1 MDYNTKALDNYQFL
15 LSLPIIVELIQK
27 NKKLRKDNKSLKN
40 LIYSIPEFRCKCS
53 NSNTITEPKSNKIAP
68 LRKTV
73 QKSTKTDEKNIKLN
87 VVKTEIIDVSDD
99 DSVVFVEKVKKEI
112 TPNIIYVLE
121 EELEEGE
128 IREEEEEEVV
138 EEEAEEEEEV
148 VEEEAEEAEEAEE
161 EEAEEEEAEE
171 EEAEEEEAEEEEVVE
186 EEAEEEEE
194 VVEEEAEEEEEVVE
208 EEEEEEVV
216 EEEEEE
222 EVVEEEAEE
231 EEEVVEEESEEEVFE
246 IEIKGK
252 SYYTTNETNG
262 TIYNIDENEEIG
274 EEIGKFENGK
284 PVFYKK

>member
-128 IREEEEEEVV
+128 IREEEEEE
-138 EEEAEEEEEV
+138 
-148 VEEEAEEAEEAEE
+148 
-161 EEAEEEEAEE
+161 AEE

>member
-27 NKKLRKDNKSLKN
+27 NKKLRKENKSLKN

-128 IREEEEEEVV
+128 IREEEVV
-138 EEEAEEEEEV
+138 
-148 VEEEAEEAEEAEE
+148 
-161 EEAEEEEAEE
+161 E

-186 EEAEEEEE
+186 EEAEEEEAEEEEE
-194 VVEEEAEEEEEVVE
+194 VVEEEAEGEEAEEEEEVVE
-208 EEEEEEVV
+208 EEEEEEEVA

-222 EVVEEEAEE
+222 EVAEEEVAEEEVAEEEAVEE
-231 EEEVVEEESEEEVFE
+231 EEEVEEEAVEEEAEEEVFE

>member
-15 LSLPIIVELIQK
+15 LSLPIVVELIQK
-27 NKKLRKDNKSLKN
+27 NKKLRKENKSLKN

-53 NSNTITEPKSNKIAP
+53 NTNTIHETKSNKISP

-128 IREEEEEEVV
+128 ILE
-138 EEEAEEEEEV
+138 
-148 VEEEAEEAEEAEE
+148 
-161 EEAEEEEAEE
+161 
-171 EEAEEEEAEEEEVVE
+171 
-186 EEAEEEEE
+186 
-194 VVEEEAEEEEEVVE
+194 E

-216 EEEEEE
+216 E
-222 EVVEEEAEE
+222 
-231 EEEVVEEESEEEVFE
+231 
-246 IEIKGK
+246 
-252 SYYTTNETNG
+252 
-262 TIYNIDENEEIG
+262 
-274 EEIGKFENGK
+274 
-284 PVFYKK
+284 

>member
-148 VEEEAEEAEEAEE
+148 VEEE
-161 EEAEEEEAEE
+161 
-171 EEAEEEEAEEEEVVE
+171 
-186 EEAEEEEE
+186 
-194 VVEEEAEEEEEVVE
+194 
-208 EEEEEEVV
+208 
-216 EEEEEE
+216 
-222 EVVEEEAEE
+222 
-231 EEEVVEEESEEEVFE
+231 SEEEVFE